1 MKSFVK
7 RLILNKLLFAVS
19 GLSLCLS
26 SQGQGLQDSLKRD
39 EDDIVSSIAPY
50 PADVR
55 EAILDI
61 SQYPQVLVKIE
72 RLQARTSQSFQDLIA
87 AYPREVQEKFYD
99 LSRYPDLVN
108 QLASSGKSSDDVKS
122 ILSAYPQEVGI
133 SVRDL
138 YPSHLA
144 ELESMNR
151 SYQQSQEAL
160 QATIKPLP
168 EQAQVDFNKVIGMPD
183 VMNLL
188 TDRIDLT
195 VSLGEAYK
203 NNPQEVRQNL
213 ASLNGQISEQNAK
226 DLDDYKKQVASDPQL
241 QEEMKKSSQDF
252 ANNYSETDDGS
263 PSVVNNY
270 YNSNPYPYWF
280 GYPFW
285 YPSPIWFPQPLYYH
299 TGFYLGAG
307 GNMVIVGLPS
317 YAYSNWFFTSGYRNY
332 PRIYGRYNAYY
343 DVHRNYRTNINV
355 YRGYNTAVREHFSGV
370 HATYE
375 NGGAHNRGR
384 STTSQPSGQGSVNLN
399 RGRSTTS
406 QPSEQGAVN
415 TNRDRTTTSQP
426 SGQGIVNTNR
436 ATQNTGTSTRSQNFR
451 NSINYKGS
459 NLNTQPL
466 NNFNSQ
472 QYHQQ
477 SWQGVGGARTQRSAV
492 MGTPMQRNVG
502 SGGGAVPQKS
512 SAGGGGRS
520 TGGARRGR

>member
-1 MKSFVK
+1 MKRFVN
-7 RLILNKLLFAVS
+7 RLIFNKLLFVVP
-19 GLSLCLS
+19 GLSFCLS
-26 SQGQGLQDSLKRD
+26 LQGQGLQDSLKRD

-87 AYPREVQEKFYD
+87 AYPREVQENFYD
-99 LSRYPDLVN
+99 LSRYPDLVS
-108 QLASSGKSSDDVKS
+108 QLASSRKSADEVRS
-122 ILSAYPQEVGI
+122 ILSAYPQEVGV

-160 QATIKPLP
+160 QATIRPLP
-168 EQAQVDFNKVIGMPD
+168 EQAQADFNKVIGMPD

-203 NNPQEVRQNL
+203 SNPQAVRQNL

-252 ANNYSETDDGS
+252 ANNYAETDDDS
-263 PSVVNNY
+263 PTVVNNY

-317 YAYSNWFFTSGYRNY
+317 YAYSNWFFNSGYRTY
-332 PRIYGRYNAYY
+332 PRIYQRYNAYY

-355 YRGYNTAVREHFSGV
+355 YRGYNSAVHEHFSHVNNNYGNST
-370 HATYE
+370 AP
-375 NGGAHNRGR
+375 NRGR
-384 STTSQPSGQGSVNLN
+384 STTSQPSGQGAGNTN
-399 RGRSTTS
+399 RGRSTRS

-415 TNRDRTTTSQP
+415 TNRNGSTTPQL
-426 SGQGIVNTNR
+426 SGQGTINTNR
-436 ATQNTGTSTRSQNFR
+436 PTQNTTTSTRSENFR

-492 MGTPMQRNVG
+492 MGAPMQR
-502 SGGGAVPQKS
+502 SMGGGAVPQRS
-512 SAGGGGRS
+512 FGGGGGGS